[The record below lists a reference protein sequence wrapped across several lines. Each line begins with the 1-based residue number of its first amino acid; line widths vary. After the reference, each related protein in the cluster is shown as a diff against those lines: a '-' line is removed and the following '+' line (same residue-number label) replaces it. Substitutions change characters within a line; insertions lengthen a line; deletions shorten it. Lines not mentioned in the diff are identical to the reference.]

1 MVSTVSFQKKDIK
14 QGTMLIVYGASVYG
28 ELAYLALQKL
38 GVKPAYFCDRFRT
51 GQYFGIDIIHPDEL
65 KHFLKAN
72 IIIASCDYFDEIRE
86 QLLEQGCHNLFDMR
100 YLLSLELPQNDMT
113 QRARAMYAYRQ
124 VYNDVAEHQGEL
136 NFHRVQFVVTEKC
149 SLKCRDCMH
158 LMQYYQKPMD
168 VDLEK
173 ACLSFDRLLNVVDNI
188 SELRILGGEPFIH
201 KELYKLID
209 RYAPS
214 KKIGSITIYS
224 NGTVMPN
231 ERNFHALKNS
241 KVTVNI
247 SNYIHNEKRIR
258 VLEERLKEQGI
269 LFFVRRYDS
278 WQDCGDLSNRGY
290 SQEKK
295 EELFLN
301 CFERGCYTFYQ
312 SQLHRCPRSVHAI
325 NLGAMPDVKRDYVDF
340 AQLNVSD
347 SELVKQLYSL
357 RSKTWIEACNY
368 CLGPNILTQHLI
380 PAIQIKKPLPY
391 ERVQ

>member
-1 MVSTVSFQKKDIK
+1 MEATVPFRKENIK
-14 QGTMLIVYGASVYG
+14 QGNTLIVYGASVYG
-28 ELAYLALQKL
+28 ELAYIALREL

-51 GQYFGIDIIHPDEL
+51 GQYFGIDIIHPSALEHL
-65 KHFLKAN
+65 LNAN

-86 QLLEQGCHNLFDMR
+86 QLLKQGCRNLFDMR
-100 YLLSLELPQNDMT
+100 YLLSLTLPQNDMT
-113 QRARAMYAYRQ
+113 QRAKAMYAYRQ
-124 VYNDVAEHQGEL
+124 VYDDVAEHQGEL

-168 VDLEK
+168 VDMDK
-173 ACLSFDRLLNVVDNI
+173 ACLSFDRLLNLVDNI

-201 KELYKLID
+201 RELYKLID

-224 NGTVMPN
+224 NGTIVPN
-231 ERNFHALKNS
+231 ERNSQALKNS

-258 VLEERLKEQGI
+258 ILEEKLKEQGI
-269 LFFVRRYDS
+269 VFFVRSYDS

-290 SQEKK
+290 SQGKK

-301 CFERGCYTFYQ
+301 CFERGCYTFYKG
-312 SQLHRCPRSVHAI
+312 QLHRCPRSVHAM
-325 NLGAMPDVKRDYVDF
+325 NLGAMPDVKQDYVDF
-340 AQLNVSD
+340 AQLNTD
-347 SELVKQLYSL
+347 DDELVRKLYSL
-357 RSKTWIEACNY
+357 RAKTWIEACNY
-368 CLGPNILTQHLI
+368 CQGPNILTQHLT
-380 PAIQIKKPLPY
+380 PAIQTSEPLPY